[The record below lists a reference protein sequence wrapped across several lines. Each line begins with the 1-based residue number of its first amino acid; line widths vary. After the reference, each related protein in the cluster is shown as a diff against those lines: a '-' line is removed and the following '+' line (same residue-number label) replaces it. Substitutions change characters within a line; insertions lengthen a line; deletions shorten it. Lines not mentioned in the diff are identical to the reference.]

1 VRTASTGRTIG
12 RRALPAGMLSR
23 GIDAS
28 AKIASP
34 AGGDAS
40 RPRCLKTGSTGWAQS
55 ADREISEDDS
65 AAGWISRSYHPRRP
79 RRGGRRRDA
88 NRGGG
93 LTGTVL

>member
-1 VRTASTGRTIG
+1 MPSVARAADRGSLGDPTGR
-12 RRALPAGMLSR
+12 R
-23 GIDAS
+23 G
-28 AKIASP
+28 
-34 AGGDAS
+34 
-40 RPRCLKTGSTGWAQS
+40 PRCLKTGSTGWAQS

-93 LTGTVL
+93 LTGTDL